1 MGRILQIR
9 VSAWTYDEDDV
20 LRAWPRLCAAVW
32 PELDKWAPV
41 GGRRGVMELAEALP
55 AVVRFGGWPE
65 ELKTRTAEAVRAVAK
80 CREGLVQA
88 LADWKPEEAN
98 RLSDSLEEALDT
110 LEKLMPTD
118 A

>member
-1 MGRILQIR
+1 M
-9 VSAWTYDEDDV
+9 
-20 LRAWPRLCAAVW
+20 
-32 PELDKWAPV
+32 
-41 GGRRGVMELAEALP
+41 
-55 AVVRFGGWPE
+55 
-65 ELKTRTAEAVRAVAK
+65 RAVAK

>member
-1 MGRILQIR
+1 MAGG
-9 VSAWTYDEDDV
+9 TEDTDGGS
-20 LRAWPRLCAAVW
+20 RACCGKVP
-32 PELDKWAPV
+32 
-41 GGRRGVMELAEALP
+41 GGACP
-55 AVVRFGGWPE
+55 
-65 ELKTRTAEAVRAVAK
+65 
-80 CREGLVQA
+80 A